1 MNKVFNFS
9 AGPAMLPHQ
18 VLSQIKEE
26 LYSWNNM
33 GMSVME
39 ISHRSKEFFQLMQ
52 DAKQDM
58 RDLLDI
64 PETYEVLFC
73 HGGARAQFSAI
84 PMNLLK
90 TFSSRVDYVI
100 TGYWAYNAAI
110 EAKKYCDPRMINV
123 VDKKN
128 GLHNIQSISKWDVS
142 ENSLYVHYCPNE
154 TIDGIAVYETPNF
167 SDKIVVADCSSTLFS
182 RPINVNRFGII
193 YATAQKNIG
202 ISGLTVIIIRK
213 DLLKEP
219 HRAIP
224 SILNYKVL
232 SDNCSMFN
240 TPVTMSWYVASLMF
254 KWFKAQGG
262 LEEID
267 KCNQEKSTLLYNTID
282 SSNFYYNNV
291 SLLNRSYMNVPFFL
305 KDDRLNDLFLK
316 ESICFGLYG
325 LKGHKVVGGM
335 RASLYNAMTLE
346 GVQKLVGF
354 MKLFSEKYC

>member
-9 AGPAMLPHQ
+9 AGPAMLPKQ
-18 VLSQIKEE
+18 VLRQVKEE
-26 LYSWNNM
+26 LYNWNNM
-33 GMSVME
+33 GISVIE
-39 ISHRSKEFFQLMQ
+39 ISHRSKEFLQLMQ
-52 DAKQDM
+52 EAKQDM

-90 TFSSRVDYVI
+90 KSSERVDYI
-100 TGYWAYNAAI
+100 KTGYWAYNAAI
-110 EAKKYCDPRMINV
+110 EAKKYCDPRIINV
-123 VDKKN
+123 VGKKN
-128 GLHNIQSISKWDVS
+128 GLYNIQPISKWDVS
-142 ENSLYVHYCPNE
+142 ENSLYIHYCPNE

-182 RPINVNRFGII
+182 GPLNINRFGII

-219 HRAIP
+219 YRVVP
-224 SILNYKVL
+224 SILNYKIL
-232 SDNCSMFN
+232 ADNFSMFN
-240 TPVTMSWYVASLMF
+240 TPVTVSWYVASLMF
-254 KWFKAQGG
+254 KWLKTQGG
-262 LEEID
+262 LKEIN
-267 KCNQEKSTLLYNTID
+267 KRNQEKSALLYNAID
-282 SSNFYYNNV
+282 SSNFYYNNI
-291 SLLNRSYMNVPFFL
+291 SLSNRSYMNIPFFL
-305 KDDRLNDLFLK
+305 ENNKLNDLFLK
-316 ESICFGLYG
+316 ESISFGLHG

-346 GVQKLVGF
+346 GVKKLIRF
-354 MKLFSEKYC
+354 MKLFSEKYR